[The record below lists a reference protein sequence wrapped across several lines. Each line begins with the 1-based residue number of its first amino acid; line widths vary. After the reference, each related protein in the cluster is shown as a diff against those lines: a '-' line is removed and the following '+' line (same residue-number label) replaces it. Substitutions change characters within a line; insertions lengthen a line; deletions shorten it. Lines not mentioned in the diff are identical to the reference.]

1 MVAVFANLRA
11 LALKE
16 PVPVYVGRLEAL
28 GIAGVVQGDHLFNP
42 FGPPHPGPEAHYG
55 MDQLIALTA
64 FAAHSDRL
72 IVASTAAN
80 VGFQHPALII
90 RRFAQMAALFGG
102 DRVYA
107 GFGAGWSRPEF
118 EALGMEMPRYP
129 DRMARLREAL
139 ALARSLFDEGHADM
153 RGDYVS
159 VRNLPLAPWPAPPP
173 RILVAGGS
181 PGIME
186 LTGQFADHIDLNA
199 LAHPVIKPDPA
210 RRLITTTAQLESS
223 VAAIRVAA
231 AAAGRGGASI
241 TRSLIV
247 DHVVWC
253 SEDELP
259 DVQRDL
265 CRRGGLP
272 EQSVLD
278 CPFVL
283 AGEPARMAERVTEL
297 AERLGLAWI
306 AIPNAA
312 AQRFSEQVIA
322 RLPSGSS

>member
-11 LALKE
+11 LHLKE
-16 PVPVYVGRLEAL
+16 PVPAYVARLESL
-28 GIAGVVQGDHLFNP
+28 GIAGVAEGDHLFNP
-42 FGPPHPGPEAHYG
+42 FGPSHPAPESHLG
-55 MDQLIALTA
+55 MDQLTELTA

-90 RRFAQMAALFGG
+90 RRFAQMTELFGG
-102 DRVYA
+102 GRVYA
-107 GFGAGWSRPEF
+107 GFGAGWSRREF
-118 EALGMEMPRYP
+118 EALGLEMPRYA

-139 ALARSLFDEGHADM
+139 LLARKLFDEGHADM
-153 RGDYVS
+153 RGDHFA
-159 VRNLPLAPWPAPPP
+159 VRDLALAPWPVPPP

-199 LAHPVIKPDPA
+199 PAHPVIKPDPA

-223 VAAIRVAA
+223 VAAIRAAA
-231 AAAGRGGASI
+231 AAAGRGQASI
-241 TRSLIV
+241 TRSVII

-253 SEDELP
+253 SEAELP
-259 DVQRDL
+259 DAQRDL
-265 CRRGGLP
+265 CRRVGLP
-272 EQSVLD
+272 EQPVLD

-283 AGEPARMAERVTEL
+283 AGEPARMATRVSEL
-297 AERLGLAWI
+297 TERLGLAWI
-306 AIPNAA
+306 IIPNAE
-312 AQRFSEQVIA
+312 AQRFSEQVMP
-322 RLPSGSS
+322 RLPSSHG